1 MIFKYFIFCLIVAL
15 FISCDTKSNK
25 DGEDQIDNKTSK
37 INKKEAIN
45 STVKQAYRTL
55 GIKEFHTLKVNGNH
69 LFLDVVFT
77 EGYFLR
83 APTNNTVFN
92 YVLFKMD
99 TLLNNVDS
107 VSYKYAFVDLTGF
120 VVFNMSKEYFV
131 EEAQKFENNPLYQ
144 KMVRYALDT
153 LQADE
158 VVIFNKIIRDARKKY
173 LKGKFKF
180 KGSFTQLLY
189 KYSKNCC
196 NEKSKYNYYMQKV
209 HRGSAYP
216 KAPNRPEVVEK
227 LIEMCENHCQ

>member
-1 MIFKYFIFCLIVAL
+1 MFQYFVICLIVWL
-15 FISCDTKSNK
+15 FGSCDTKSNK
-25 DGEDQIDNKTSK
+25 GGEDQIGNKTSK
-37 INKKEAIN
+37 INKKEAID
-45 STVKQAYRTL
+45 STIKQAYRTL
-55 GIKEFHTLKVNGNH
+55 GIKEFHTVKVNGKH
-69 LFLDVVFT
+69 LFIDVIFKK
-77 EGYFLR
+77 GYFLED
-83 APTNNTVFN
+83 ATINTAFS

-99 TLLNNVDS
+99 TLLNNVDTLS
-107 VSYKYAFVDLTGF
+107 FKFAFVDLTGF
-120 VVFNMSKEYFV
+120 TIFNMSREDIV
-131 EEAQKFENNPLYQ
+131 EKVEKFENNRLYQ